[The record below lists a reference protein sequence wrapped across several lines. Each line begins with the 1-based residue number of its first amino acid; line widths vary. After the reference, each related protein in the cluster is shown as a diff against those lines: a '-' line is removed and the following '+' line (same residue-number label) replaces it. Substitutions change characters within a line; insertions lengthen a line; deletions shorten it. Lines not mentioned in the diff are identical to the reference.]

1 MSMQFF
7 GKTLI
12 LFGILFVIIGAFL
25 LFFERIPYLGKLPG
39 DIFIRRG
46 NTVIFFPI
54 VTCLLLSVILSI
66 ILNLL
71 RR

>member
-1 MSMQFF
+1 MQFL

-12 LFGILFVIIGAFL
+12 LFGILFVIIGVFL
-25 LFFERIPYLGKLPG
+25 VFFERIPYLGKLPG

-54 VTCLLLSVILSI
+54 VTCLLLSIILSI

>member
-1 MSMQFF
+1 MQFL

-12 LFGILFVIIGAFL
+12 LFGILFVTIGVFL
-25 LFFERIPYLGKLPG
+25 VFFERIPYLGKLPG

-54 VTCLLLSVILSI
+54 VTCLLLSIIISI

>member
-1 MSMQFF
+1 MQFF